1 MNFEKIPPVENH
13 KQLIDIAFRRAREH
27 LAQKKLL
34 GDPLT
39 KIKTLEST
47 KIDIIK
53 DVLCSRL
60 TKISQTYPYI
70 ENLNLFYQKLF
81 AVTLDVPHFKKSLAS
96 LTWAINKIKQFQKIY
111 NSKINKSS
119 QAKHIRDLSAECY
132 GRISSILKQINP
144 QLLYLEHSRRIMRT
158 YPDIKEMYTACIYG
172 FPNVGKSTLLNK
184 LTNTKAEVAAYAF
197 TTKTINAGYLKPNR
211 LASTSKSTLT
221 TTTETSLSSETPLPQ
236 IPPPTIQILDVPGTL
251 NRKDKLNQ
259 NKLNLIEQQAD
270 IVLHE
275 LANIIIFVFDLS
287 EYSGYS
293 LKSQEKLL
301 HNLHSLGKKR
311 QILIYFSKTDL
322 TDPQLLQTYQK
333 EYKGKYYTLNTIE
346 DLKEKLLTL
355 AQKEVPPPPAPAE
368 TEI

>member
-27 LAQKKLL
+27 LAQKKLS

-39 KIKTLEST
+39 KIKTLETS

-60 TKISQTYPYI
+60 TKVSQTFPYVD
-70 ENLNLFYQKLF
+70 NLNIFYQKLF
-81 AVTLDVPHFKKSLAS
+81 TVTLDIPNFKKSVAS

-119 QAKHIRDLSAECY
+119 QAKQIRQYSAECY

-144 QLLYLEHSRRIMRT
+144 QLLYLEECRRIMRT
-158 YPDIKEMYTACIYG
+158 YPDIKEMYTVCLYG

-197 TTKTINAGYLKPNR
+197 TTKTINAGYLKPNDP
-211 LASTSKSTLT
+211 A
-221 TTTETSLSSETPLPQ
+221 
-236 IPPPTIQILDVPGTL
+236 IPNIQVLDVPGTL
-251 NRKDKLNQ
+251 DRK
-259 NKLNLIEQQAD
+259 NKLNLIEQQAE

-275 LANIIIFVFDLS
+275 LSNIIIFVFDLS
-287 EYSGYS
+287 EYCGYS
-293 LKSQEKLL
+293 IKSQEKLL
-301 HNLHSLGKKR
+301 QNLHSLGKKR
-311 QILIYFSKTDL
+311 KILIYFSKTDL
-322 TDPQLLQTYQK
+322 TDSELLKEYQQ
-333 EYKGKYYTLNTIE
+333 EYKGKYYTSETLE
-346 DLKEKLLTL
+346 DLKTKLLEQAIKDT
-355 AQKEVPPPPAPAE
+355 PPPVPLVT
-368 TEI
+368 TEDYSPPR